1 MLIIEP
7 DAGYIVGNRA
17 YKSLPLKASDV
28 ACETDNEQVSTK
40 KYVIITLIRASKGRD
55 MALR

>member
-7 DAGYIVGNRA
+7 DVGYTVGNRA

-28 ACETDNEQVSTK
+28 AYETDSEQVSTK
-40 KYVIITLIRASKGRD
+40 KYVIITLMRASQGRD